1 MGETQET
8 PTQRGLLELQFPDGV
23 PSGKSSKFTNSSD
36 YISTFAQEIE
46 STLAIVSQ
54 GATAI
59 QFSRTPS
66 LGLTA
71 HSDFTNFLNETLV
84 TTDRITFAMQSL
96 ITILAGSLYY
106 EELPNFNNNTF
117 VQQTNFLQ
125 AQIPGGRGAE
135 YQSTPAGFQRGCI
148 AFLALTLMHIF
159 LISNIILWF
168 LTGKSLTSLLYIER
182 LKKILILHR
191 NQNLNTRQCLA
202 DHRTDLRSSNRGLYL
217 QSISS
222 FRF

>member
-148 AFLALTLMHIF
+148 AFLALTLI
-159 LISNIILWF
+159 